1 MARQTLNQVGSKVV
15 IGAFLVSGTFHL
27 IAPAQ
32 FMPLLPDWTPY
43 PLVLVY
49 LSGIA
54 ELLAAIGLIA
64 KLRWAPIFTALVLLV
79 AATSSIATY
88 LLGTEVTC
96 QKRLALYR
104 RAGQRLDSHRWLS
117 ATTCTQS
124 QSSARKGSRLR
135 KLPGVRSDRPLRTF
149 PARFAQGSWT
159 LGIRSMCPVHTRQ
172 PITR

>member
-43 PLVLVY
+43 PLELVY

-64 KLRWAPIFTALVLLV
+64 KLRWAPIFTSLVLLAVWPANWLV
-79 AATSSIATY
+79 AIEATNNAEIATAVIAWLRLPLQLQLIY
-88 LLGTEVTC
+88 WALKSPV
-96 QKRLALYR
+96 KR
-104 RAGQRLDSHRWLS
+104 G
-117 ATTCTQS
+117 
-124 QSSARKGSRLR
+124 
-135 KLPGVRSDRPLRTF
+135 
-149 PARFAQGSWT
+149 
-159 LGIRSMCPVHTRQ
+159 
-172 PITR
+172 

>member
-15 IGAFLVSGTFHL
+15 IGAFLVSGTFHS

-64 KLRWAPIFTALVLLV
+64 KLRWAPIFTGLVLLAVWPANWWV
-79 AATSSIATY
+79 AIEATNNAEIATAVIAWLRLPLQLPLIY
-88 LLGTEVTC
+88 WALKSPV
-96 QKRLALYR
+96 KR
-104 RAGQRLDSHRWLS
+104 
-117 ATTCTQS
+117 
-124 QSSARKGSRLR
+124 K
-135 KLPGVRSDRPLRTF
+135 
-149 PARFAQGSWT
+149 
-159 LGIRSMCPVHTRQ
+159 
-172 PITR
+172 

>member
-43 PLVLVY
+43 PLELVY

-64 KLRWAPIFTALVLLV
+64 KLRWAPIFTALVLLAVWPANWRV
-79 AATSSIATY
+79 AIEATNNAEIATAVIAWLRLPLQLPLIY
-88 LLGTEVTC
+88 WALKSPV
-96 QKRLALYR
+96 KR
-104 RAGQRLDSHRWLS
+104 G
-117 ATTCTQS
+117 
-124 QSSARKGSRLR
+124 
-135 KLPGVRSDRPLRTF
+135 
-149 PARFAQGSWT
+149 
-159 LGIRSMCPVHTRQ
+159 
-172 PITR
+172 

>member
-43 PLVLVY
+43 PLALVC

-64 KLRWAPIFTALVLLV
+64 KLRWAPIFTALVLLAVWPANWWV
-79 AATSSIATY
+79 AIEATNNAEIATAVIAW
-88 LLGTEVTC
+88 L
-96 QKRLALYR
+96 RLPLQLPLIYWALK
-104 RAGQRLDSHRWLS
+104 S
-117 ATTCTQS
+117 
-124 QSSARKGSRLR
+124 
-135 KLPGVRSDRPLRTF
+135 
-149 PARFAQGSWT
+149 
-159 LGIRSMCPVHTRQ
+159 PVKSG
-172 PITR
+172 

>member
-54 ELLAAIGLIA
+54 ELLAAIGLVA
-64 KLRWAPIFTALVLLV
+64 KLRWAPIFTGLVLLAVWPANWWV
-79 AATSSIATY
+79 AIEATNNAEIATAVIAW
-88 LLGTEVTC
+88 T
-96 QKRLALYR
+96 RLPLQLPLIYWALKSPVR
-104 RAGQRLDSHRWLS
+104 R
-117 ATTCTQS
+117 
-124 QSSARKGSRLR
+124 K
-135 KLPGVRSDRPLRTF
+135 
-149 PARFAQGSWT
+149 
-159 LGIRSMCPVHTRQ
+159 
-172 PITR
+172 

>member
-43 PLVLVY
+43 PLELVY

-64 KLRWAPIFTALVLLV
+64 RLRWAPIFTAIVLLAVWPANWRV
-79 AATSSIATY
+79 AIEATNNAEIATAVIAWLRLHLQLPLIY
-88 LLGTEVTC
+88 WALKSPV
-96 QKRLALYR
+96 KR
-104 RAGQRLDSHRWLS
+104 G
-117 ATTCTQS
+117 
-124 QSSARKGSRLR
+124 
-135 KLPGVRSDRPLRTF
+135 
-149 PARFAQGSWT
+149 
-159 LGIRSMCPVHTRQ
+159 
-172 PITR
+172 

>member
-43 PLVLVY
+43 PLELVY

-64 KLRWAPIFTALVLLV
+64 RLRWAPIFTALVLLAVWPANWRV
-79 AATSSIATY
+79 AIEATNNAEIATAVIAWLRLPLQLPLIY
-88 LLGTEVTC
+88 CALKSPV
-96 QKRLALYR
+96 KR
-104 RAGQRLDSHRWLS
+104 G
-117 ATTCTQS
+117 
-124 QSSARKGSRLR
+124 
-135 KLPGVRSDRPLRTF
+135 
-149 PARFAQGSWT
+149 
-159 LGIRSMCPVHTRQ
+159 
-172 PITR
+172 

>member
-1 MARQTLNQVGSKVV
+1 MARQTLKQVGSKVV

-64 KLRWAPIFTALVLLV
+64 KLRWAPIFTALVLLAVWPANWWV
-79 AATSSIATY
+79 AIEATNNAEIATAVIAW
-88 LLGTEVTC
+88 L
-96 QKRLALYR
+96 RLPLQLPLIYWALK
-104 RAGQRLDSHRWLS
+104 S
-117 ATTCTQS
+117 
-124 QSSARKGSRLR
+124 
-135 KLPGVRSDRPLRTF
+135 PVRS
-149 PARFAQGSWT
+149 GE
-159 LGIRSMCPVHTRQ
+159 
-172 PITR
+172 

>member
-1 MARQTLNQVGSKVV
+1 MARQTLNQVGFKVV

-64 KLRWAPIFTALVLLV
+64 KLRWAPIFTGLVLLAVWPANWWV
-79 AATSSIATY
+79 AIEATNNAEIATAVIAWLRLPLQLPLIY
-88 LLGTEVTC
+88 WALKSPV
-96 QKRLALYR
+96 KR
-104 RAGQRLDSHRWLS
+104 
-117 ATTCTQS
+117 
-124 QSSARKGSRLR
+124 K
-135 KLPGVRSDRPLRTF
+135 
-149 PARFAQGSWT
+149 
-159 LGIRSMCPVHTRQ
+159 
-172 PITR
+172 

>member
-64 KLRWAPIFTALVLLV
+64 KLRWAPIFTGLVLLAVWPANWWV
-79 AATSSIATY
+79 AIEATNNAEIATAVIAW
-88 LLGTEVTC
+88 L
-96 QKRLALYR
+96 RLPL
-104 RAGQRLDSHRWLS
+104 Q
-117 ATTCTQS
+117 
-124 QSSARKGSRLR
+124 
-135 KLPGVRSDRPLRTF
+135 LPL
-149 PARFAQGSWT
+149 
-159 LGIRSMCPVHTRQ
+159 IY
-172 PITR
+172 

>member
-43 PLVLVY
+43 PLELVY

-64 KLRWAPIFTALVLLV
+64 KLRWAPIFTAIVLLAVWPANWRV
-79 AATSSIATY
+79 AIEATNNAEIATAVIAWLRLPLQLPLIY
-88 LLGTEVTC
+88 WALKSPV
-96 QKRLALYR
+96 KR
-104 RAGQRLDSHRWLS
+104 G
-117 ATTCTQS
+117 
-124 QSSARKGSRLR
+124 
-135 KLPGVRSDRPLRTF
+135 
-149 PARFAQGSWT
+149 
-159 LGIRSMCPVHTRQ
+159 
-172 PITR
+172 

>member
-43 PLVLVY
+43 PLELVY

-64 KLRWAPIFTALVLLV
+64 RLRWAPIFTALVLLAVWPANWRV
-79 AATSSIATY
+79 AIEATNNAEIATAVIAWLRLPLQLPLIY
-88 LLGTEVTC
+88 WALKSPV
-96 QKRLALYR
+96 KR
-104 RAGQRLDSHRWLS
+104 G
-117 ATTCTQS
+117 
-124 QSSARKGSRLR
+124 
-135 KLPGVRSDRPLRTF
+135 
-149 PARFAQGSWT
+149 
-159 LGIRSMCPVHTRQ
+159 
-172 PITR
+172 

>member
-43 PLVLVY
+43 PLEFVY

-64 KLRWAPIFTALVLLV
+64 RLRWAPIFTALVLLAVWPANWRV
-79 AATSSIATY
+79 AIEATNNAEIATAVIAWLRLPLQLPLIY
-88 LLGTEVTC
+88 WALKSPV
-96 QKRLALYR
+96 KR
-104 RAGQRLDSHRWLS
+104 G
-117 ATTCTQS
+117 
-124 QSSARKGSRLR
+124 
-135 KLPGVRSDRPLRTF
+135 
-149 PARFAQGSWT
+149 
-159 LGIRSMCPVHTRQ
+159 
-172 PITR
+172 

>member
-43 PLVLVY
+43 PLELVY

-64 KLRWAPIFTALVLLV
+64 RLRWAPIFTALVLLAVWPANWRV
-79 AATSSIATY
+79 AIEATNNAEIATAVIAW
-88 LLGTEVTC
+88 L
-96 QKRLALYR
+96 RLPLQLPLIYWALK
-104 RAGQRLDSHRWLS
+104 S
-117 ATTCTQS
+117 
-124 QSSARKGSRLR
+124 
-135 KLPGVRSDRPLRTF
+135 
-149 PARFAQGSWT
+149 
-159 LGIRSMCPVHTRQ
+159 PVKMG
-172 PITR
+172 

>member
-27 IAPAQ
+27 IAPDQ

-64 KLRWAPIFTALVLLV
+64 KLRWAPIFTSLVLLAVWPANWWV
-79 AATSSIATY
+79 AIEATNNAEIVTAVIAWLRLPLQLPLIY
-88 LLGTEVTC
+88 WALKSPVK
-96 QKRLALYR
+96 KR
-104 RAGQRLDSHRWLS
+104 
-117 ATTCTQS
+117 
-124 QSSARKGSRLR
+124 
-135 KLPGVRSDRPLRTF
+135 
-149 PARFAQGSWT
+149 
-159 LGIRSMCPVHTRQ
+159 
-172 PITR
+172 